1 VGLGEMASPSIA
13 PCFSIVIMA
22 FAVAVCILAVVR
34 DLQVR
39 LLRSGVLTFG
49 RTRPSQSKS
58 KSEIEFVYA
67 STRIS
72 SVFEPPCGSPLPP
85 PVRALSRGVAAPV
98 AAPAVFRPPCT

>member
-39 LLRSGVLTFG
+39 LLRWCAHVW
-49 RTRPSQSKS
+49 
-58 KSEIEFVYA
+58 A
-67 STRIS
+67 D
-72 SVFEPPCGSPLPP
+72 
-85 PVRALSRGVAAPV
+85 
-98 AAPAVFRPPCT
+98 PAIAVEVEE